1 MRGVVAVCTP
11 AAITHRRPN
20 TQVISGMTPEE
31 KTRYVFGIFDFDE
44 SGLLSVDEMI
54 LALRTTIR

>member
-1 MRGVVAVCTP
+1 
-11 AAITHRRPN
+11 
-20 TQVISGMTPEE
+20 MTPEE